1 MVRRT
6 DLRDSDWS
14 RRVGQQDRDL
24 LRRLEV
30 EQLELKGEGVLE
42 RAGDVWREERL
53 GRREVDE
60 VQVHRLDRRQLR
72 RARRRP
78 QEQDD
83 ERGDEGKPRPQCE
96 MPYCEIA

>member
-1 MVRRT
+1 MRN
-6 DLRDSDWS
+6 DW
-14 RRVGQQDRDL
+14 VG
-24 LRRLEV
+24 V
-30 EQLELKGEGVLE
+30 
-42 RAGDVWREERL
+42 
-53 GRREVDE
+53 EVDE
-60 VQVHRLDRRQLR
+60 VQVRRLDRRQLR